1 MNTLYLAPTVSPSDS
16 VPTSTTALFATASD
30 SSTMSSPLPTIHR
43 SLTCPSAIPPLSSH
57 PTPVFKYDDVGMSR
71 TANHTWQEP
80 QSTDNSGAINEKNI
94 DVPDTSVAVV
104 WPPWKR
110 RDGWSGWMG
119 DTVTADSL
127 VWSLII
133 QAFSTGI
140 LDATTSL
147 DFSTFASNQTGNTIL
162 LTVAIVRLSGHLLLL
177 TGVSLASFLGGAL
190 VFEHLG
196 HLFGLRRR
204 AWLLTNVFFQ
214 IVCLTLAAIFLS
226 PSGPAATRLGNKH
239 DWTIIMLFAM
249 MSGAQ
254 VAAARQASVQ
264 EIPTAPMT
272 SSYVD
277 LVGDRYLFVGFT
289 HKKAGARN
297 RRLGY
302 VLAMIT
308 GSFIGAIMHK
318 YAGSWAVVV
327 VAMGFK
333 FAVLFLMS
341 VAPADP
347 RKERSQSV

>member
-147 DFSTFASNQTGNTIL
+147 DFSTFASNRESYDLRIDKASNAKQKRVTQFFL
-162 LTVAIVRLSGHLLLL
+162 PLLLFDCPAIYFFSL
-177 TGVSLASFLGGAL
+177 VYRSPVSLVVL
-190 VFEHLG
+190 
-196 HLFGLRRR
+196 
-204 AWLLTNVFFQ
+204 WY
-214 IVCLTLAAIFLS
+214 
-226 PSGPAATRLGNKH
+226 SGIL
-239 DWTIIMLFAM
+239 DIY
-249 MSGAQ
+249 
-254 VAAARQASVQ
+254 SV
-264 EIPTAPMT
+264 
-272 SSYVD
+272 
-277 LVGDRYLFVGFT
+277 
-289 HKKAGARN
+289 
-297 RRLGY
+297 
-302 VLAMIT
+302 
-308 GSFIGAIMHK
+308 
-318 YAGSWAVVV
+318 
-327 VAMGFK
+327 
-333 FAVLFLMS
+333 
-341 VAPADP
+341 
-347 RKERSQSV
+347 

>member
-1 MNTLYLAPTVSPSDS
+1 
-16 VPTSTTALFATASD
+16 
-30 SSTMSSPLPTIHR
+30 
-43 SLTCPSAIPPLSSH
+43 
-57 PTPVFKYDDVGMSR
+57 MSR
-71 TANHTWQEP
+71 TANHTCQEP
-80 QSTDNSGAINEKNI
+80 QSTDNSGAIKENNI
-94 DVPDTSVAVV
+94 DVPDTPIAIV

-147 DFSTFASNQTGNTIL
+147 DFSTFASNPETGNTIL

-177 TGVSLASFLGGAL
+177 TGVSLASFLSGAL
-190 VFEHLG
+190 ST
-196 HLFGLRRR
+196 GLRRR

-214 IVCLTLAAIFLS
+214 LVCLTLAAIFLS
-226 PSGPAATRLGNKH
+226 PSGPVATRLGNKH

-277 LVGDRYLFVGFT
+277 LVSDRHLFVGFT

-318 YAGSWAVVV
+318 YAGSWVVVV

-333 FAVLFLMS
+333 FAVLLLMS

-347 RKERSQSV
+347 RKERPERV